1 MELKRHIIIEG
12 PDGAGKTTL
21 ARQIAFLTGSE
32 YHHEGPPP
40 EDEVYGHY
48 ASLLTRS
55 RPTVFDRLFEGEGI
69 YGPLLR
75 GGSKLT
81 GFELAK
87 LRELA
92 RINARSIL
100 VAPPRQTCFGNWS
113 ARKARGGELIEQ
125 AHVFDQTYD
134 AWLEL
139 ADAFDV
145 TYDYTLFQAKEAA

>member
-1 MELKRHIIIEG
+1 VKRHIIIEG

-21 ARQIAFLTGSE
+21 ARQIAFLTGRE

-40 EDEVYGHY
+40 AENVFGHY
-48 ASLLTRS
+48 VDLIVRN

-75 GGSKLT
+75 GSSSLGHGQLSQ
-81 GFELAK
+81 

-92 RINARSIL
+92 RVNARTIL
-100 VAPPRQTCFGNWS
+100 VAPPRQTCFANWK
-113 ARKARGGELIEQ
+113 ARKDRGGELIEQ
-125 AHVFDQTYD
+125 EHVFSRTYD